1 MKILKSSSI
10 ALIAVIV
17 LFATTNINLDYSNC
31 MKATK
36 NSYISK
42 EGYATVSSYSA
53 LVPSIKTQLDT
64 LESEVALLGSLNGNE
79 SNILLLNSSL
89 ATVSAN
95 VADHDNALNTL
106 SSKISTLT
114 SDVSNIN
121 NYVFEYILI
130 IFLQS

>member
-42 EGYATVSSYSA
+42 EGVDHIASQCQA
-53 LVPSIKTQLDT
+53 FIK
-64 LESEVALLGSLNGNE
+64 EKVM
-79 SNILLLNSSL
+79 
-89 ATVSAN
+89 V
-95 VADHDNALNTL
+95 
-106 SSKISTLT
+106 K
-114 SDVSNIN
+114 
-121 NYVFEYILI
+121 
-130 IFLQS
+130 